1 MSTGLYSGFVVID
14 IISGDLQYK
23 TTTLPYDVTIGGEL
37 YTADR
42 RLKGIDPPRTSS
54 NVDRAAYRIGFL
66 DPDGYFLS
74 NMSMLFSATVS
85 VRGGFFNTLDA
96 DVVALDNVTYT
107 RHEAILSEK
116 DMITLYRGY
125 VDIPRYVSAGMDCPA
140 VTLECA
146 SPMSMLDATNAFYT
160 TPDSLKQRTATEDT
174 SFDQVSLGGKSI
186 ELEWG
191 KK

>member
-14 IISGDLQYK
+14 IISGDMQYR
-23 TTTLPYDVTIGGEL
+23 TTTLPYDVTIEGVL

-42 RLKGIDPPRTSS
+42 RLKGIDPPKTSS

-74 NMSMLFSATVS
+74 NMPLLFNASVT

-96 DVVALDNVTYT
+96 DVLALNGETYG
-107 RHEAILSEK
+107 HNEAILSPG
-116 DMITLYRGY
+116 DMITMYKGY
-125 VDIPRYVSAGMDCPA
+125 VDIPKYLNANMDSPVVS
-140 VTLECA
+140 LECA
-146 SPMSMLDATNAFYT
+146 SPMSMLDATNVFYT
-160 TPDSLKQRTATEDT
+160 TPNSLRQRTNTEDT
-174 SFDQVSLGGKSI
+174 SFDQVSLGGKSV